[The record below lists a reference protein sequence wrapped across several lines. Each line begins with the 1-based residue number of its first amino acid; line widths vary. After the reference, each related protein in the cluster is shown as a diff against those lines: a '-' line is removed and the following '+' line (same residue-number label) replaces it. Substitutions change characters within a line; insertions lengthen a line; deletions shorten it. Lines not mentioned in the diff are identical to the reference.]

1 MIRRIALPVF
11 LLAVVAA
18 ACGGGGGREGALVV
32 PDPTATSADYEYVI
46 PAGTGAR
53 FDAGEV
59 VDILPGE
66 MVVKVGEVLRIVNQD
81 DRNHLIGPFFVGA
94 GETLT
99 QRFSTAGE
107 FTGVC
112 TVHPSGQ
119 FVLEVTE

>member
-1 MIRRIALPVF
+1 MIRRLGLLVGVLAL
-11 LLAVVAA
+11 VAA
-18 ACGGGGGREGALVV
+18 ACGGGGRDGALVV

-66 MVVKVGEVLRIVNQD
+66 MVVKVGEVLRIVNED

>member
-1 MIRRIALPVF
+1 VRRFSVVVLALA
-11 LLAVVAA
+11 LAAS
-18 ACGGGGGREGALVV
+18 ACSEGRTGPLVIE
-32 PDPTATSADYEYVI
+32 DPTAVEADYEYVI

-59 VDILPGE
+59 VEILPASLE
-66 MVVKVGEVLRIVNQD
+66 VQVGEVLRIINED
-81 DRNHLIGPFFVGA
+81 DREHLVGPFYVGA

-99 QRFSTAGE
+99 QQFANAGD

-119 FVLEVTE
+119 FILRVND

>member
-1 MIRRIALPVF
+1 MMRRLVLLVTVLAL
-11 LLAVVAA
+11 LAA
-18 ACGGGGGREGALVV
+18 ACGGGGRDGALVV

-53 FDAGEV
+53 FDAGDV

-66 MVVKVGEVLRIVNQD
+66 MVVKVGEVLRIVNED

>member
-18 ACGGGGGREGALVV
+18 ACGGSGGREGALVV